1 MPVSAAEASP
11 NSHEFGYAQFPDAQ
25 AELARNLSQGPM
37 VAYAGEANRQHYE
50 VPTEFFCRVLGKHL
64 KYSSGYWPTPQTTL
78 DEAEAA
84 MLELTVERAGLHDG
98 QQILELGCGWGSL
111 TLWMADQFP
120 QSQITAV
127 SNSRT
132 QREFIESE
140 AARRGHRHV
149 HVVTANIA
157 DFEPPSRYDRVVSVE
172 MFEHIRNHQ
181 LLLHRIRQWLQP
193 GGKLFV
199 HIFCHR
205 DLTYLFESEGEESW
219 MGRHFF
225 SGGMM
230 PAADWLPRFSQDLQV
245 QQQWSVNGKHY
256 ARSCEAWLQRLDQQR
271 EEIERLFRRDLDAA
285 TARRQIQRWRMF
297 FIACAELFAF
307 RKGQEWFVS
316 HYLFGSQ

>member
-1 MPVSAAEASP
+1 
-11 NSHEFGYAQFPDAQ
+11 
-25 AELARNLSQGPM
+25 M

-50 VPTEFFCRVLGKHL
+50 VPTEFFFRVLGKHL

-84 MLELTVERAGLHDG
+84 MLDLTVKRAEIQDG

-111 TLWMADQFP
+111 TLWMADRFP
-120 QSQITAV
+120 KSQITAV

-132 QREFIESE
+132 QRQFIESE
-140 AARRGHRHV
+140 AARRGYHHV
-149 HVVTANIA
+149 RVITANIA
-157 DFEPPSRYDRVVSVE
+157 DFEPSSRYDRVVSVE
-172 MFEHIRNHQ
+172 MFEHIRNHR

-193 GGKLFV
+193 DGKLFV

-230 PAADWLPRFSQDLQV
+230 PAADWLSRFSQDLQI
-245 QQQWSVNGKHY
+245 QQQWSVDGKHY
-256 ARSCEAWLQRLDQQR
+256 AHSCEAWLQRLDQQR

-297 FIACAELFAF
+297 FLACAELFAF
-307 RKGQEWFVS
+307 RKGQEWFVA
-316 HYLFGSQ
+316 HYLFGRQ